1 MYLPYGQWYINAYV
15 NYEYLERMKI
25 MFLKI
30 LKKDLKR
37 SKTMNIILF
46 LFIILAT
53 TFVAS
58 GLNNVISVI
67 NGMNYFLEQAVG
79 EYNDFFILANAG
91 KDDSKMRK
99 VLDEAKAIDSY
110 EVDSFFAYD
119 EYVKSE
125 TGKKFDWNGMIMI
138 ESPESTYIKL
148 FDKDN
153 NAITKIPEGHI
164 YLSKKFMNKFKVED
178 GDKIHLKLGKED
190 KEYIVDGPLKD
201 VFLGS
206 EITGGYRFFMN
217 DADAK
222 QYFDSAEAENKMS
235 QCVYIKSSDIEAISS
250 EIGDMEGNEG
260 GYPVSML
267 TLTRI
272 VELMVA
278 FIIVILSICLIIVS
292 FVILKFSIGFT
303 IQDDFREIGVM
314 KAIGIRNFKIRTL
327 YLVKYVAMAFMGAII
342 GLLISFPFGGLLLK
356 SVSENMVLGNSYG
369 NAVNIIGAALVFTII
384 LWMAFV
390 STGKVKKMTPVDAIR
405 SGETGERFG
414 KKRGLRISKSHT
426 RNFSYLSWNDIISS
440 PRRYINI
447 IISFGICTLFLLV
460 LSNFTAT
467 LDSPAFAPIMSHPS
481 DLYLDNEDSC
491 VLDIDSLIDKYPDEL
506 ESSDIRD
513 KNELSVDYFS
523 QFEHGKEIYEDYLKL
538 VEERL
543 REEGMTAKVY
553 NDTIFTYP
561 FTFNGKDYSYSFLQ
575 VVGDRFG
582 DYEMIEGSAP
592 ENKNEIAITKS
603 VAESFG
609 LEIGDTIEIDF
620 DGTKEKCTVTG
631 MFQCMNGLGNLIRLY
646 DDAPTSLTHYSGSIN
661 TQIAFTDN
669 PSWEEIQSRKAKV
682 KDIFNSNKV
691 EDRRE
696 FAINNMG
703 ALDAM
708 KAVELL
714 LMAVTV
720 IVVVLVTI
728 MMERSFISKETKQ
741 IAILKAM
748 GFRDMEVIKWHVMR
762 FGILTVIAAVIAM
775 VLSIPITNLTGG
787 AIFKMMGASS
797 VDWVH
802 NISSLAKY
810 PAILLAVTVVIAWI
824 TALYTGSVKARD
836 TASIE

>member
-1 MYLPYGQWYINAYV
+1 M
-15 NYEYLERMKI
+15 

-79 EYNDFFILANAG
+79 DNNDLFILVNAG

-99 VLDEAKAIDSY
+99 VLDEVKAIDSY

-119 EYVKSE
+119 EYVRSE
-125 TGKKFDWNGMIMI
+125 TGKKFDWNGIIMI

-148 FDKDN
+148 FDKEN

-164 YLSKKFMNKFKVED
+164 YLSKKFMNKFNVED

-201 VFLGS
+201 AFLGS

-222 QYFDSAEAENKMS
+222 KYFDSAEAEKKMS

-327 YLVKYVAMAFMGAII
+327 YLVKYVAMALMGALI
-342 GLLISFPFGGLLLK
+342 GFFISFPFGELLLK

-405 SGETGERFG
+405 SGETGERFE
-414 KKRGLRISKSHT
+414 KKRGLRISRSHMK
-426 RNFSYLSWNDIISS
+426 NFSYLSWNDITSS
-440 PRRYINI
+440 PKKYINI
-447 IISFGICTLFLLV
+447 IISFGVCTLFLLV

-467 LDSPAFAPIMSHPS
+467 LDSPAFAPIMSYPS
-481 DLYLDNEDSC
+481 DLYLDKEDLG
-491 VLDIDSLIDKYPDEL
+491 VLDMESLIDKYPDEL
-506 ESSDIRD
+506 EGSDIRD
-513 KNELSVDYFS
+513 RNVLPVDYFS
-523 QFEHGKEIYEDYLKL
+523 QFEHGKEIYEDYLKM
-538 VEERL
+538 VEDRL
-543 REEGMTAKVY
+543 CEEGMSAKVY

-561 FTFNGKDYSYSFLQ
+561 FIFNGKDYSYSFIQ
-575 VVGDRFG
+575 VVGDRYG
-582 DYEMIEGSAP
+582 DYKMIEGSAP

-603 VAESFG
+603 VEESFG

-631 MFQCMNGLGNLIRLY
+631 MFQCMNKMGNLIRLY

-661 TQIAFTDN
+661 IQIAFTDN
-669 PSWEEIQSRKAKV
+669 PSWEEVQSRKAKV
-682 KDIFNSNKV
+682 KDIFNSDKV

-720 IVVVLVTI
+720 IVVILVTI

-748 GFRDMEVIKWHVMR
+748 GFRDLEVIKWHVMR
-762 FGILTVIAAVIAM
+762 FGILAVIASVIAM
-775 VLSIPITNLTGG
+775 AVSIPVTNLAGG

-802 NISSLAKY
+802 SISSLAKY
-810 PAILLAVTVVIAWI
+810 PAILLIVTVLIAWF

>member
-1 MYLPYGQWYINAYV
+1 
-15 NYEYLERMKI
+15 

-46 LFIILAT
+46 LFIILASV
-53 TFVAS
+53 FVAS

-79 EYNDFFILANAG
+79 DNNDLFILVNAG

-99 VLDEAKAIDSY
+99 VLDEVKAIDSY

-119 EYVKSE
+119 EYVRSE
-125 TGKKFDWNGMIMI
+125 TGKKFDWNGIIMI

-148 FDKDN
+148 FDKEN

-164 YLSKKFMNKFKVED
+164 YLSKKFMNKFNVED
-178 GDKIHLKLGKED
+178 GDKIYLTLGKED

-201 VFLGS
+201 AFLGS

-222 QYFDSAEAENKMS
+222 QYFDSAEAEKKMS
-235 QCVYIKSSDIEAISS
+235 QCVYIKSSDIEAINS
-250 EIGDMEGNEG
+250 EIGDLEGNEG
-260 GYPVSML
+260 TYPASMV

-327 YLVKYVAMAFMGAII
+327 YLVKYVAMALLGALI
-342 GLLISFPFGGLLLK
+342 GFFISFPFGELLLK

-405 SGETGERFG
+405 SGETGERFE
-414 KKRGLRISKSHT
+414 KKRGLRISRSHMK
-426 RNFSYLSWNDIISS
+426 NFSYLSWNDITSS
-440 PRRYINI
+440 PKKYINI
-447 IISFGICTLFLLV
+447 IISFGVCTLFLLV

-467 LDSPAFAPIMSHPS
+467 LDSPSFAPIMSYPS
-481 DLYLDNEDSC
+481 DLYLDKEDLG
-491 VLDIDSLIDKYPDEL
+491 VLDMESLIDKYPDEL
-506 ESSDIRD
+506 EGSDIRD
-513 KNELSVDYFS
+513 KNVLPVDYFS
-523 QFEHGKEIYEDYLKL
+523 QFEHGKEIYEDYLKM

-543 REEGMTAKVY
+543 CEEGMSAKVY

-561 FTFNGKDYSYSFLQ
+561 FIFNGKDYSYSFIQ
-575 VVGDRFG
+575 VVGDRYG
-582 DYEMIEGSAP
+582 DYKMIEGSAP

-603 VAESFG
+603 VEESFG

-631 MFQCMNGLGNLIRLY
+631 MFQCMNKMGNLIRLY

-661 TQIAFTDN
+661 IQIAFTDN
-669 PSWEEIQSRKAKV
+669 PSWEEGQRRKAKV
-682 KDIFNSNKV
+682 KDIFNSDKV

-720 IVVVLVTI
+720 IVVILVTI

-748 GFRDMEVIKWHVMR
+748 GFRDLEVIKWHVMR
-762 FGILTVIAAVIAM
+762 FGILAVIASVIAM
-775 VLSIPITNLTGG
+775 AVSIPVTNLAGG

-802 NISSLAKY
+802 SISSLAKY
-810 PAILLAVTVVIAWI
+810 PAILLIVTVLIAWF

>member
-1 MYLPYGQWYINAYV
+1 M
-15 NYEYLERMKI
+15 

-53 TFVAS
+53 IFVAS
-58 GLNNVISVI
+58 GLNNVISVT
-67 NGMNYFLEQAVG
+67 NGMDYFLEQAVG
-79 EYNDFFILANAG
+79 DNNDFFLLVNAG
-91 KDDSKMRK
+91 KDDSKMIK
-99 VLDEAKAIDSY
+99 VLDEARAVESYEYDSY
-110 EVDSFFAYD
+110 YDYD

-125 TGKKFDWNGMIMI
+125 SGKKFDWNGIIMI
-138 ESPESTYIKL
+138 QSPKSTYIRF
-148 FDKDN
+148 FDKEN

-164 YLSKKFMNKFKVED
+164 YLSKKFMSKFEIEE
-178 GDKIHLKLGKED
+178 GDKIYLKLGKDD

-201 VFLGS
+201 AFLGS

-217 DADAK
+217 DADAE
-222 QYFDSAEAENKMS
+222 QYFDSAEAEKKMS
-235 QCVYIKSSDIEAISS
+235 QCVYIKSSDIEAINS
-250 EIGDMEGNEG
+250 EIGDLEGNG
-260 GYPVSML
+260 GSYPASML
-267 TLTRI
+267 TLSRI
-272 VELMVA
+272 VELIVA
-278 FIIVILSICLIIVS
+278 FVIVILSICLIIVS

-327 YLVKYVAMAFMGAII
+327 YLVKYVAMALIGAFI
-342 GLLISFPFGGLLLK
+342 GLFISFPFGGLLIK
-356 SVSENMVLGNSYG
+356 SVSEDMVLGSSYG

-414 KKRGLRISKSHT
+414 KKRGLRISKSH
-426 RNFSYLSWNDIISS
+426 RKNFSYLSWNDIISS
-440 PRRYINI
+440 PRKYINI
-447 IISFGICTLFLLV
+447 IISFGVCTLFLLV

-467 LDSPAFAPIMSHPS
+467 LDSPVFAPIMSHPS
-481 DLYLDNEDSC
+481 DLYLDKEDFG
-491 VLDIDSLIDKYPDEL
+491 VLDMESLIDKYPDEL
-506 ESSDIRD
+506 RASDIKDR
-513 KNELSVDYFS
+513 KELTVGYFS

-543 REEGMTAKVY
+543 REEGMPAKVY
-553 NDTIFTYP
+553 NDTIFVYP
-561 FTFNGKDYSYSFLQ
+561 FTFNEKDYSYSFIQ
-575 VVGDRFG
+575 VVGDRYG
-582 DYEMIEGSAP
+582 NYEMIEGSAP
-592 ENKNEIAITKS
+592 ENRNEIAITKS
-603 VAESFG
+603 VTESFG

-631 MFQCMNGLGNLIRLY
+631 IFQCMNGLGNLIRLY
-646 DDAPTSLTHYSGSIN
+646 DDAPTSFTHYSGSIN
-661 TQIAFTDN
+661 IQIAFTDN
-669 PSWEEIQSRKAKV
+669 PSWEEVQSRKAKV
-682 KDIFNSNKV
+682 KDIFNSDRV

-703 ALDAM
+703 ALDAV

-720 IVVVLVTI
+720 IVVILVTI
-728 MMERSFISKETKQ
+728 MMERSFISKEIKQ

-762 FGILTVIAAVIAM
+762 FGILAVIASAIAM
-775 VLSIPITNLTGG
+775 AVSIPITDLAGG

-810 PAILLAVTVVIAWI
+810 PAMLLMVTVVIAWI

>member
-1 MYLPYGQWYINAYV
+1 
-15 NYEYLERMKI
+15 

-46 LFIILAT
+46 LFIILASV
-53 TFVAS
+53 FVAS

-79 EYNDFFILANAG
+79 DNNDLFILVNAG

-99 VLDEAKAIDSY
+99 VLDEVKAIDSY

-119 EYVKSE
+119 EYVRSE
-125 TGKKFDWNGMIMI
+125 TGKKFDWNGIIMI
-138 ESPESTYIKL
+138 ESPESTYIKF
-148 FDKDN
+148 FDKEN

-164 YLSKKFMNKFKVED
+164 YLSKKFMNKFNVED
-178 GDKIHLKLGKED
+178 GDKIYLTLGKED

-201 VFLGS
+201 AFLGS

-222 QYFDSAEAENKMS
+222 QYFDSAEAEKKMS
-235 QCVYIKSSDIEAISS
+235 QCVYIKSSDIEAINS
-250 EIGDMEGNEG
+250 EIGDLEGNEG
-260 GYPVSML
+260 TYPASMV

-327 YLVKYVAMAFMGAII
+327 YLVKYVAMALMGALI
-342 GLLISFPFGGLLLK
+342 GFFISFPFGELLLK

-405 SGETGERFG
+405 SGETGERFE
-414 KKRGLRISKSHT
+414 KKRGLRISRSHMK
-426 RNFSYLSWNDIISS
+426 NFSYLSWNDITSS
-440 PRRYINI
+440 PKKYINI
-447 IISFGICTLFLLV
+447 IISFGVCTLFLLV

-467 LDSPAFAPIMSHPS
+467 LDSPAFAPIMSYPS
-481 DLYLDNEDSC
+481 DLYLDKEDLG
-491 VLDIDSLIDKYPDEL
+491 VLDMESLIDKYPDEL
-506 ESSDIRD
+506 EGSDIRD
-513 KNELSVDYFS
+513 RNVLPVDYFS
-523 QFEHGKEIYEDYLKL
+523 QFEHGKEIYEDYLKM
-538 VEERL
+538 VEDRL
-543 REEGMTAKVY
+543 CEEGMSAKVY

-561 FTFNGKDYSYSFLQ
+561 FIFNGKDYSYSFIQ
-575 VVGDRFG
+575 VVGDRYG
-582 DYEMIEGSAP
+582 DYKMIEGSAP

-603 VAESFG
+603 VEESFG

-631 MFQCMNGLGNLIRLY
+631 MFQSMNKMGNLIRLY

-661 TQIAFTDN
+661 IQIAFTDN
-669 PSWEEIQSRKAKV
+669 PSWEEVQSRKAKV
-682 KDIFNSNKV
+682 KDIFNSDKV

-720 IVVVLVTI
+720 IVVILVTI

-748 GFRDMEVIKWHVMR
+748 GFRDLEVIKWHVMR
-762 FGILTVIAAVIAM
+762 FGILAVIASVIAM
-775 VLSIPITNLTGG
+775 AVSIPVTNLAGG

-802 NISSLAKY
+802 SISSLAKY
-810 PAILLAVTVVIAWI
+810 PAILLIVTVLIAWF